1 MEALLY
7 PFVTCWRG
15 DNKTL
20 HFLGRNLYSYTQK
33 VKEKAFTTLVRPSLE
48 YVSSCWDPH
57 IKEHIE
63 LEKVQRRATRFVNNY
78 KSRDP
83 GGATNMLNTL
93 QGEPLAHRRAKAS
106 HHVI

>member
-1 MEALLY
+1 MDFDQTWYILKSNNSAPSICYCYSRGLELA
-7 PFVTCWRG
+7 G

-20 HFLGRNLYSYTQK
+20 HFLRRNLI
-33 VKEKAFTTLVRPSLE
+33 VRPSLE

-63 LEKVQRRATRFVNNY
+63 ELEKVQRRGTRFVNNY

-83 GGATNMLNTL
+83 GGMDFDQTWYIFSA
-93 QGEPLAHRRAKAS
+93 
-106 HHVI
+106 